1 MQLDLIILTKAKEN
15 NRYCELLGYHGKAL
29 STHVSNILTSISV
42 PAEDGWQQSATF
54 THAPSWP
61 ALSCPLQVFQAKHKH

>member
-29 STHVSNILTSISV
+29 STHVSNVLTSISV
-42 PAEDGWQQSATF
+42 PAEDG
-54 THAPSWP
+54 
-61 ALSCPLQVFQAKHKH
+61 